1 MSASR
6 ERVGSVLAPV
16 ADHYATIMQD
26 RATSAIKELAPIVPV
41 AVGDSLMTFADLA
54 NKFFPLA
61 PRGAALGSSLS
72 VENVVEA

>member
-26 RATSAIKELAPIVPV
+26 RATSAIKEHVPIVPV
-41 AVGDSLMTFADLA
+41 TVGDSPMTFADLA
-54 NKFFPLA
+54 NKRSLLT
-61 PRGAALGSSLS
+61 PRGVALGSSLS
-72 VENVVEA
+72 VENALEA